1 MSKNPPPL
9 GSTPTAVNTGKT
21 SLGTKVSAPPSSSLT
36 SKIEQ
41 AWDVLPG
48 ILWKLSAEGVVLDV
62 NQAALDFSG
71 YSKAEFAG
79 HLLDEFF
86 LDGFTFE
93 KLARSLLHSGK
104 AHGLSACLRCLDGST
119 RDISI
124 EASSADGG
132 TIVYC
137 AVSDRSVERRTEDH
151 ARAQAAFFE
160 KTREIAFTQSLEGI
174 VTSWSIGAERF
185 YGFKASEVLGMQLPE
200 NILLPPEAKAKAMA
214 EVFKNGE
221 WSGQVRIYFSG
232 AREAEVLMR
241 WVLLKS
247 KNGAPESILVLGE
260 DMDEVRQTNEDRL
273 RAHRHEC
280 VGTLAGGIAHDLNNV
295 LQPISMFLDL
305 LRRRLPDVE
314 SLEMLDAVES
324 NLRRAT
330 DLVRQILTFSSG
342 ARTEQVEVNIPELI
356 NEVSN
361 FIRPTFP
368 KTIQLQVS
376 VSKQIHVVL
385 GNETQLE
392 QVLMNFCVNARDA
405 MPNGGSL
412 QLDVS
417 NFRVDDAFIRLHAQA
432 IAGEFVRITVRDTG
446 HGVPRSLR
454 KKIFEPFFTTKSPD
468 IGTGLGLATAISII
482 RNHGGFLTLD
492 TEEGCG
498 SSFHT
503 FLPSAVSKARP
514 KPISPVPDAAQPTGH
529 GEAIM
534 IVDDE
539 ATVLK
544 VMTRSLEKSG
554 YRVISAGDGEEAH
567 ALYARHHK
575 DIRLVITD
583 LAMPGMD
590 GPSLIVALRKINPT
604 VKVICTSGLG
614 SYTEKESLTDLGIL
628 AILSKPCKS
637 RTVLQAIQD
646 ALTLP
651 IPPA

>member
-1 MSKNPPPL
+1 MSENPPPL
-9 GSTPTAVNTGKT
+9 DTNPAASDTGKT
-21 SLGTKVSAPPSSSLT
+21 SLGAKVYSAPSSSLA

-48 ILWKLSAEGVVLDV
+48 ILWKLSTQGVVLDV

-71 YSKAEFAG
+71 HSKAEFTG

-86 LDGFTFE
+86 LYGFTFE
-93 KLARSLLHSGK
+93 KIAGALLHSGK

-124 EASSADGG
+124 EASSAAGG
-132 TIVYC
+132 AIIYC

-151 ARAQAAFFE
+151 ARAQAAFFD
-160 KTREIAFTQSLEGI
+160 KTGEIVFTQSLDGI
-174 VTSWSIGAERF
+174 VTSWSVGAERF
-185 YGFKASEVLGMQLPE
+185 YGLRAADILGMHLPV
-200 NILLPPEAKAKAMA
+200 NMLLPPEVHAKALV
-214 EVFKNGE
+214 EVLEKGE
-221 WSGQVRIYFSG
+221 WSGETQ
-232 AREAEVLMR
+232 EAKILMR
-241 WVLLKS
+241 WFLLKS
-247 KNGAPESILVLGE
+247 MDGLEDSILVFGE
-260 DMDEVRQTNEDRL
+260 DMAEMRLTKDYRL

-305 LRRRLPDVE
+305 LRRRLPDTE
-314 SLEMLDAVES
+314 SREMLDAVDS

-342 ARTEQVEVNIPELI
+342 VRIEQVAISIPGLI
-356 NEVSN
+356 TEVSN

-376 VSKQIHVVL
+376 VSKKIYSVV
-385 GNETQLE
+385 GNETQLV
-392 QVLMNFCVNARDA
+392 QVLLNFCVNARDA

-412 QLDVS
+412 EIDAS
-417 NFRVDDAFIRLHAQA
+417 NVCVDDTFLRLHPQA
-432 IAGEFVRITVRDTG
+432 SMGDFVRITVRDTG
-446 HGVPRSLR
+446 HGIPKSLR

-468 IGTGLGLATAISII
+468 IGTGLGLATAISIV

-492 TEEGCG
+492 SEEGRG
-498 SSFHT
+498 SSFHAY
-503 FLPSAVSKARP
+503 LPAVLAEVHPKKSA
-514 KPISPVPDAAQPTGH
+514 PVLDERQATGH
-529 GEAIM
+529 GETIM

-554 YRVISAGDGEEAH
+554 YRVIAAGDGEEAY
-567 ALYARHHK
+567 ALYSK
-575 DIRLVITD
+575 YQEDIRLVITD

-590 GPSLIVALRKINPT
+590 GPSLIAALRKINPA
-604 VKVICTSGLG
+604 VRVICTSGLG

-628 AILSKPCKS
+628 AILSKPCNS

>member
-1 MSKNPPPL
+1 MSNNPSPSD
-9 GSTPTAVNTGKT
+9 STSAALDTGKT
-21 SLGTKVSAPPSSSLT
+21 SLGAKVYSAPTSSLA

-41 AWDVLPG
+41 AWDILPG

-71 YSKAEFAG
+71 HAKAEFAG

-86 LDGFTFE
+86 LGGFTFE
-93 KLARSLLHSGK
+93 KIAGAVLHSGK

-124 EASSADGG
+124 EASSAGG
-132 TIVYC
+132 GEIVYC

-151 ARAQAAFFE
+151 ARAQAAFFD
-160 KTREIAFTQSLEGI
+160 KTGEIVFTQSLDGI

-185 YGFKASEVLGMQLPE
+185 YGLRAADILGMHLPE
-200 NILLPPEAKAKAMA
+200 NMLLPPEVHAKALA
-214 EVFKNGE
+214 EVLEKGE
-221 WSGQVRIYFSG
+221 WSGETQEAKILVRWF
-232 AREAEVLMR
+232 
-241 WVLLKS
+241 LLKS
-247 KNGAPESILVLGE
+247 MDGLEDSILVFGE
-260 DMDEVRQTNEDRL
+260 DMAELRLTKDDRL

-305 LRRRLPDVE
+305 LRRRLPDTE
-314 SLEMLDAVES
+314 SREMLDAVES
-324 NLRRAT
+324 NLQRAT

-342 ARTEQVEVNIPELI
+342 FRIEQVAINIPGLI
-356 NEVSN
+356 TEVSN

-376 VSKQIHVVL
+376 VSKKIYSVV
-385 GNETQLE
+385 GNETQLV
-392 QVLMNFCVNARDA
+392 QVLLNFCVNARDA
-405 MPNGGSL
+405 MPTGGSL
-412 QLDVS
+412 EIDAS
-417 NFRVDDAFIRLHAQA
+417 NVCVDDTFLRLHPQA
-432 IAGEFVRITVRDTG
+432 RAGDFVRITVRDTG
-446 HGVPRSLR
+446 HGIPKSLR
-454 KKIFEPFFTTKSPD
+454 EKIFAPFFTTKSPD
-468 IGTGLGLATAISII
+468 IGTGLGLATAISIV

-492 TEEGCG
+492 SEEGCG
-498 SSFHT
+498 SSFHAY
-503 FLPSAVSKARP
+503 LPAVPAEAHPKKSA
-514 KPISPVPDAAQPTGH
+514 PVLDERQATGH

-554 YRVISAGDGEEAH
+554 YRVIAAGDGEEAY
-567 ALYARHHK
+567 ALYSK
-575 DIRLVITD
+575 YQEDIRLVITD

-590 GPSLIVALRKINPT
+590 GPSLIAALRKINPA
-604 VKVICTSGLG
+604 VRVICTSGLG

-628 AILSKPCKS
+628 AILSKPCNSK
-637 RTVLQAIQD
+637 TILQAIQD

-651 IPPA
+651 IPPS

>member
-9 GSTPTAVNTGKT
+9 DSTQATLDNGKT
-21 SLGTKVSAPPSSSLT
+21 SLGAKFSAPPSSSLA

-71 YSKAEFAG
+71 HSKAEFAG

-93 KLARSLLHSGK
+93 KIAGAVLHSGK

-151 ARAQAAFFE
+151 ARAQAAFFD
-160 KTREIAFTQSLEGI
+160 KTGEIVFTQSLDGI

-185 YGFKASEVLGMQLPE
+185 YGLRAADILGMRLPV
-200 NILLPPEAKAKAMA
+200 NMLLPPEVHAKALV
-214 EVFKNGE
+214 EVLEKGQ
-221 WSGQVRIYFSG
+221 WSGETQ
-232 AREAEVLMR
+232 EAKTLMR
-241 WVLLKS
+241 WFLLKS
-247 KNGAPESILVLGE
+247 MDGLEDSILVFGE
-260 DMDEVRQTNEDRL
+260 DMAELRLTKDDRL

-305 LRRRLPDVE
+305 LRRRLPDTE

-324 NLRRAT
+324 NLQRAT

-342 ARTEQVEVNIPELI
+342 VRVEQVAINIPGLI

-376 VSKQIHVVL
+376 VSKKIHSVV
-385 GNETQLE
+385 GNETQLV
-392 QVLMNFCVNARDA
+392 QVLLNFCVNARDA

-412 QLDVS
+412 EIDAS
-417 NFRVDDAFIRLHAQA
+417 NVCVDNTFLRLHPQA
-432 IAGEFVRITVRDTG
+432 SAGDFVRITVRDTG
-446 HGVPRSLR
+446 HGIPKSLR

-468 IGTGLGLATAISII
+468 IGTGLGLATAISIV

-492 TEEGCG
+492 SEEGCG
-498 SSFHT
+498 SSFHAY
-503 FLPSAVSKARP
+503 LPAVPAEAPQKKSA
-514 KPISPVPDAAQPTGH
+514 PVLDERQATGH

-554 YRVISAGDGEEAH
+554 YRVIAAGDGEEAY
-567 ALYARHHK
+567 ALYSK
-575 DIRLVITD
+575 YQEDIRLVITD

-590 GPSLIVALRKINPT
+590 GPSLIAALRKINPA
-604 VKVICTSGLG
+604 VRVICTSGLG

-628 AILSKPCKS
+628 AILSKPCNSK
-637 RTVLQAIQD
+637 TVLQAIHD